1 MKYTIIFTMLSLL
14 ATGCSR
20 RDSQV
25 SKQNDAQL
33 GRQIAATWTQEGG
46 QSLTISPDGSFSS
59 SWSSGNRFLK
69 YQGTW
74 LVKDQMLVE
83 TVTNAS
89 GTMPH
94 YPVGGV
100 ERVKII
106 QVDDSRLAIEQD
118 GQTNYLLHR

>member
-1 MKYTIIFTMLSLL
+1 MKTIPTILALSLL
-14 ATGCSR
+14 LTACGR
-20 RDSQV
+20 RNSQI
-25 SKQNDAQL
+25 SKLSDAQL

-59 SWSSGNRFLK
+59 SWSSGNKFLK

-106 QVDDSRLAIEQD
+106 QVDDSRLAIE
-118 GQTNYLLHR
+118 